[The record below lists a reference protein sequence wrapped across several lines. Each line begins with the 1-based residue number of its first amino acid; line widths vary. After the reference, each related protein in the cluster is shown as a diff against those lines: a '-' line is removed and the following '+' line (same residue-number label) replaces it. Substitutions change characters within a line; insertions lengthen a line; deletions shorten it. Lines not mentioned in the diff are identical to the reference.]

1 MLRNILS
8 MIDLRSRSH
17 QILVLG
23 AAFLAL
29 ALGAYFFLG
38 GGAVTAPEWG
48 NLGAASST
56 MARGALGTGETRV
69 APEGQK
75 EFHNEQYGFSL
86 FYPADL
92 AVQEFDEG
100 GGARTFVFGDQAHE
114 KGFQIFVIP
123 YAEEQVDRERF
134 LKDSPSGVMQEPI
147 DVLIDGAKGTIFF
160 GRNSIMGDTR
170 EAWFIHGGFL
180 YEVTTYKDLDA
191 WLGGIMQSWQ
201 WLN

>member
-1 MLRNILS
+1 
-8 MIDLRSRSH
+8 MIDLRNRSY

-23 AAFLAL
+23 AALLAL
-29 ALGAYFFLG
+29 ALGTYFFLG

-56 MARGALGTGETRV
+56 MARGALGTGEARV
-69 APEGQK
+69 APAGQK
-75 EFHNEQYGFSL
+75 EFHSEQYGFSL
-86 FYPADL
+86 FSPADL

-100 GGARTFVFGDQAHE
+100 NGARTFVFGDAARE
-114 KGFQIFVIP
+114 KGFQIFVVP
-123 YAEEQVDRERF
+123 YGPEQVDRERF
-134 LKDSPSGVMQEPI
+134 LKDSPSGVMKEPL

-191 WLGGIMQSWQ
+191 WLGGIMQSWK
-201 WLN
+201 WLTF